1 MKLNNFFN
9 DRLMRAPDGVTPAPA
24 PEPTPTP
31 SPEAVD
37 LSFIPA
43 DFQADGKPDISAFSA
58 HYQDLVARDAQA
70 AERAGQIPEAYDF
83 ATSEGLK
90 FDGLD
95 LPEGFSVQLA
105 KDDPA
110 MSPLFDELGAFLKEV
125 GAPAAAASK
134 VSDLI
139 ARYEA
144 VKYSQAYAANK
155 AEMQALGTPA
165 QQEARLSAVDRA
177 LQSRLPADQV
187 TALKAAV
194 TSAAGVKALE
204 ALLRPAGHTTP
215 APQPPKPDTDNMSPM
230 ERLRFANSKT

>member
-9 DRLMRAPDGVTPAPA
+9 EKLTRAPEGEGGVTPPIEPVLDTAP
-24 PEPTPTP
+24 
-31 SPEAVD
+31 D
-37 LSFIPA
+37 FSFIPA
-43 DFQADGKPDISAFSA
+43 DYQKDGKPDFAAFSA
-58 HYQDLVARDAQA
+58 HYQDIVARDAQA
-70 AERAGQIPEAYDF
+70 AERAAQIPEAYDF
-83 ATSEGLK
+83 ATSADLK
-90 FDGLD
+90 FDGID
-95 LPEGFSVQLA
+95 LPEGFSVQIA

-110 MSPLFDELGAFLKEV
+110 LAPLFDELGTFLKEV

-177 LQSRLPADQV
+177 LQSRLPADQA
-187 TALKAAV
+187 TALKSAV
-194 TSAAGVKALE
+194 ASAAGVKALE
-204 ALLRPAGHTTP
+204 TLLRPTGHTTP
-215 APQPPKPDTDNMSPM
+215 APQPPTPDTENMTPM

>member
-9 DRLMRAPDGVTPAPA
+9 EKLTRAPEGEGGVTPPIEPVSDPA
-24 PEPTPTP
+24 P
-31 SPEAVD
+31 D
-37 LSFIPA
+37 FSFIPA
-43 DFQADGKPDISAFSA
+43 DYQKDGKPDFAAFSA
-58 HYQDLVARDAQA
+58 HYQDIVARDAQA
-70 AERAGQIPEAYDF
+70 AERAAQIPEAYDF
-83 ATSEGLK
+83 ATSADLK
-90 FDGLD
+90 FDGID
-95 LPEGFSVQLA
+95 LPEGFSVQIA

-110 MSPLFDELGAFLKEV
+110 LAPLFDELGTFLKEV

-177 LQSRLPADQV
+177 LQSRLPADQAM
-187 TALKAAV
+187 ALKSAV
-194 TSAAGVKALE
+194 ASAAGVKALE
-204 ALLRPAGHTTP
+204 ALLRPTGHTTP
-215 APQPPKPDTDNMSPM
+215 APQPPKPDTENMTPM